1 METTQSVPYLN
12 CLNTVEGTRQ
22 KPHLLYVTHEVTH
35 EELSKKRNNLKLKL
49 TLIFSLL
56 SFDEQIIN
64 FVSTAFKIGTMDKF
78 ISLSE
83 QLLSTNILST
93 ATTEEKL
100 DDTIFA
106 TFLHSDSDSESDS
119 EF

>member
-1 METTQSVPYLN
+1 M
-12 CLNTVEGTRQ
+12 
-22 KPHLLYVTHEVTH
+22 
-35 EELSKKRNNLKLKL
+35 RNNSLNRKKTHSFSKSEIKNILENY
-49 TLIFSLL
+49 SLL

-64 FVSTAFKIGTMDKF
+64 FVSTASQIGTMDKF

-93 ATTEEKL
+93 ATTEEEL

-106 TFLHSDSDSESDS
+106 TFLYSDSDSESDS

>member
-1 METTQSVPYLN
+1 
-12 CLNTVEGTRQ
+12 
-22 KPHLLYVTHEVTH
+22 
-35 EELSKKRNNLKLKL
+35 
-49 TLIFSLL
+49 
-56 SFDEQIIN
+56 
-64 FVSTAFKIGTMDKF
+64 MDKF

-93 ATTEEKL
+93 ATTEEEL

>member
-1 METTQSVPYLN
+1 M
-12 CLNTVEGTRQ
+12 
-22 KPHLLYVTHEVTH
+22 
-35 EELSKKRNNLKLKL
+35 RNNNLNRKKKSTLSREAKLENIL
-49 TLIFSLL
+49 EDYSLL

-93 ATTEEKL
+93 ATTEEEV

-106 TFLHSDSDSESDS
+106 TFLHSDS

>member
-1 METTQSVPYLN
+1 
-12 CLNTVEGTRQ
+12 
-22 KPHLLYVTHEVTH
+22 
-35 EELSKKRNNLKLKL
+35 
-49 TLIFSLL
+49 
-56 SFDEQIIN
+56 
-64 FVSTAFKIGTMDKF
+64 MDKF

-93 ATTEEKL
+93 ATTEDEL

-106 TFLHSDSDSESDS
+106 PFLYSDSDSESDS